1 MSQGETLQAR
11 ANVIHSQLW
20 RDLDNRL
27 FGGIQVSRLLV
38 QTHRDP
44 AKSVIPIVFTSLLN
58 QYEASWETDD
68 TLFNQPQD
76 DLYSISQTP
85 QVWLDHQV
93 MERNGE
99 LHFNWDVVEQLFE
112 PALMDQ
118 MFQCYCQL
126 LHALAQ
132 RPQLW
137 HETQDVLALPTVS
150 APVTQAP
157 APTALLH
164 HGLLRQAALTPQET
178 ALISPIREL
187 TYRQLSTAADHVARA
202 LLALGVQHG
211 DRVAVVM
218 EKGWQQIAA
227 VHGILRLGAVYL
239 PVDPVLPPQRRQLLL
254 TVGEVRVQV
263 TQPGLTQLEPSLPVL
278 IIDDGMLD
286 TPAAPLP
293 EVAGDVTD
301 LAYIIFTSGSTGTP
315 KGVMIDHR
323 AAMNT
328 LEDINERFG
337 LNAQDR
343 VFGLSSLSFD
353 LSVYDAFAPFMVG
366 AALVLPEAGREKD
379 PRHWQTV
386 MVHGHVSVWN
396 AVPALMQMLCEYHSG
411 DRMSYPTLR
420 LALLSGDWIPLT
432 LPEQMRERL
441 NETMDI
447 ISLGGATECAI
458 WSVYYPIGE
467 VESTWTSIPY
477 GRGLRNQPVYVL
489 NAQLEECPVGVEG
502 EICIGGMG
510 LAQGY
515 LNDAEKTAASFVWR
529 EASGERIYRTGDRG
543 RYFADGQVAFLGRND
558 TQVKVNGYRIELGE
572 VKSHLEQLDSVGSA
586 AVVCHQGQ
594 LYAFITAAENLHP
607 DDTDALL
614 ARVRAQLAV
623 QLPYYLLPQHFF
635 LLKVLPM
642 TGNGK
647 IDQAAMVQEVI
658 QRMSQSTSQKSRALA
673 HASPYEQQVAA
684 LWCEVLQREQI
695 GLNDNFFEAGGGS
708 IQIVLLHRRI
718 EEIFKVTV
726 PIAELFR
733 LTTVKRI
740 AGYLQAMQ
748 DNARAVNQT
757 QQRDCLLYTS
767 PSPRD

>member
-1 MSQGETLQAR
+1 
-11 ANVIHSQLW
+11 
-20 RDLDNRL
+20 
-27 FGGIQVSRLLV
+27 
-38 QTHRDP
+38 
-44 AKSVIPIVFTSLLN
+44 
-58 QYEASWETDD
+58 
-68 TLFNQPQD
+68 
-76 DLYSISQTP
+76 
-85 QVWLDHQV
+85 
-93 MERNGE
+93 
-99 LHFNWDVVEQLFE
+99 
-112 PALMDQ
+112 
-118 MFQCYCQL
+118 
-126 LHALAQ
+126 
-132 RPQLW
+132 
-137 HETQDVLALPTVS
+137 
-150 APVTQAP
+150 
-157 APTALLH
+157 H

-558 TQVKVNGYRIELGE
+558 TQVKVNG
-572 VKSHLEQLDSVGSA
+572 
-586 AVVCHQGQ
+586 
-594 LYAFITAAENLHP
+594 
-607 DDTDALL
+607 
-614 ARVRAQLAV
+614 
-623 QLPYYLLPQHFF
+623 
-635 LLKVLPM
+635 
-642 TGNGK
+642 
-647 IDQAAMVQEVI
+647 
-658 QRMSQSTSQKSRALA
+658 
-673 HASPYEQQVAA
+673 
-684 LWCEVLQREQI
+684 
-695 GLNDNFFEAGGGS
+695 
-708 IQIVLLHRRI
+708 
-718 EEIFKVTV
+718 
-726 PIAELFR
+726 
-733 LTTVKRI
+733 
-740 AGYLQAMQ
+740 
-748 DNARAVNQT
+748 
-757 QQRDCLLYTS
+757 
-767 PSPRD
+767 

>member
-1 MSQGETLQAR
+1 
-11 ANVIHSQLW
+11 
-20 RDLDNRL
+20 
-27 FGGIQVSRLLV
+27 
-38 QTHRDP
+38 
-44 AKSVIPIVFTSLLN
+44 
-58 QYEASWETDD
+58 
-68 TLFNQPQD
+68 
-76 DLYSISQTP
+76 
-85 QVWLDHQV
+85 
-93 MERNGE
+93 
-99 LHFNWDVVEQLFE
+99 
-112 PALMDQ
+112 
-118 MFQCYCQL
+118 
-126 LHALAQ
+126 
-132 RPQLW
+132 
-137 HETQDVLALPTVS
+137 
-150 APVTQAP
+150 
-157 APTALLH
+157 
-164 HGLLRQAALTPQET
+164 
-178 ALISPIREL
+178 
-187 TYRQLSTAADHVARA
+187 
-202 LLALGVQHG
+202 
-211 DRVAVVM
+211 
-218 EKGWQQIAA
+218 
-227 VHGILRLGAVYL
+227 
-239 PVDPVLPPQRRQLLL
+239 
-254 TVGEVRVQV
+254 
-263 TQPGLTQLEPSLPVL
+263 
-278 IIDDGMLD
+278 
-286 TPAAPLP
+286 
-293 EVAGDVTD
+293 
-301 LAYIIFTSGSTGTP
+301 
-315 KGVMIDHR
+315 
-323 AAMNT
+323 
-328 LEDINERFG
+328 
-337 LNAQDR
+337 
-343 VFGLSSLSFD
+343 
-353 LSVYDAFAPFMVG
+353 
-366 AALVLPEAGREKD
+366 
-379 PRHWQTV
+379 
-386 MVHGHVSVWN
+386 
-396 AVPALMQMLCEYHSG
+396 
-411 DRMSYPTLR
+411 
-420 LALLSGDWIPLT
+420 ALLSGDWIPLT

-543 RYFADGQVAFLGRND
+543 RYFADGQVVFLGRND

-757 QQRDCLLYTS
+757 QQRDASRSRAQQRLV
-767 PSPRD
+767 RRHQRQR

>member
-1 MSQGETLQAR
+1 M
-11 ANVIHSQLW
+11 
-20 RDLDNRL
+20 
-27 FGGIQVSRLLV
+27 
-38 QTHRDP
+38 
-44 AKSVIPIVFTSLLN
+44 IPIVFTSLLN

-366 AALVLPEAGREKD
+366 AALVLPEAGREKI
-379 PRHWQTV
+379 RVIGRQLWHTV
-386 MVHGHVSVWN
+386 M
-396 AVPALMQMLCEYHSG
+396 
-411 DRMSYPTLR
+411 
-420 LALLSGDWIPLT
+420 
-432 LPEQMRERL
+432 
-441 NETMDI
+441 
-447 ISLGGATECAI
+447 
-458 WSVYYPIGE
+458 
-467 VESTWTSIPY
+467 
-477 GRGLRNQPVYVL
+477 
-489 NAQLEECPVGVEG
+489 
-502 EICIGGMG
+502 
-510 LAQGY
+510 
-515 LNDAEKTAASFVWR
+515 
-529 EASGERIYRTGDRG
+529 
-543 RYFADGQVAFLGRND
+543 
-558 TQVKVNGYRIELGE
+558 
-572 VKSHLEQLDSVGSA
+572 
-586 AVVCHQGQ
+586 
-594 LYAFITAAENLHP
+594 
-607 DDTDALL
+607 
-614 ARVRAQLAV
+614 
-623 QLPYYLLPQHFF
+623 
-635 LLKVLPM
+635 
-642 TGNGK
+642 
-647 IDQAAMVQEVI
+647 
-658 QRMSQSTSQKSRALA
+658 
-673 HASPYEQQVAA
+673 
-684 LWCEVLQREQI
+684 
-695 GLNDNFFEAGGGS
+695 
-708 IQIVLLHRRI
+708 
-718 EEIFKVTV
+718 
-726 PIAELFR
+726 
-733 LTTVKRI
+733 
-740 AGYLQAMQ
+740 
-748 DNARAVNQT
+748 
-757 QQRDCLLYTS
+757 
-767 PSPRD
+767 

>member
-1 MSQGETLQAR
+1 MGVNS
-11 ANVIHSQLW
+11 S
-20 RDLDNRL
+20 
-27 FGGIQVSRLLV
+27 
-38 QTHRDP
+38 
-44 AKSVIPIVFTSLLN
+44 
-58 QYEASWETDD
+58 
-68 TLFNQPQD
+68 
-76 DLYSISQTP
+76 
-85 QVWLDHQV
+85 
-93 MERNGE
+93 
-99 LHFNWDVVEQLFE
+99 
-112 PALMDQ
+112 
-118 MFQCYCQL
+118 
-126 LHALAQ
+126 
-132 RPQLW
+132 
-137 HETQDVLALPTVS
+137 LALPTVS

-386 MVHGHVSVWN
+386 MAHGHVSVWN
-396 AVPALMQMLCEYHSG
+396 AVPALMQMLCEYHNG

-558 TQVKVNGYRIELGE
+558 TQVKVNGYRIELG
-572 VKSHLEQLDSVGSA
+572 KSKATLNSS
-586 AVVCHQGQ
+586 
-594 LYAFITAAENLHP
+594 TA
-607 DDTDALL
+607 
-614 ARVRAQLAV
+614 
-623 QLPYYLLPQHFF
+623 
-635 LLKVLPM
+635 
-642 TGNGK
+642 
-647 IDQAAMVQEVI
+647 
-658 QRMSQSTSQKSRALA
+658 
-673 HASPYEQQVAA
+673 
-684 LWCEVLQREQI
+684 
-695 GLNDNFFEAGGGS
+695 
-708 IQIVLLHRRI
+708 
-718 EEIFKVTV
+718 
-726 PIAELFR
+726 
-733 LTTVKRI
+733 
-740 AGYLQAMQ
+740 
-748 DNARAVNQT
+748 
-757 QQRDCLLYTS
+757 
-767 PSPRD
+767 